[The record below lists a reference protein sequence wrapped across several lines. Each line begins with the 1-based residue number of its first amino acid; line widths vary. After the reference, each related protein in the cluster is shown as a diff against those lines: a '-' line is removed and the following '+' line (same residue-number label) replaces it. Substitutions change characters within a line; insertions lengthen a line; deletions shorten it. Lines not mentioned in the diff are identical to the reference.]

1 MGRLRAVLSELLG
14 LFVDDAGFAAAIL
27 AWIGISY
34 LLLRLVPGWVPLIL
48 FLGLAVILVQSAFRR
63 ARHP

>member
-1 MGRLRAVLSELLG
+1 MGWLRAVLSELLG
-14 LFVDDAGFAAAIL
+14 LFVDDAGFALAIL

-34 LLLRLVPGWVPLIL
+34 LLLRLVPAWVPLIL
-48 FLGLAVILVQSAFRR
+48 FLGLAAILVQGALHR